1 MKRLSLPTLL
11 MGAALVVLAL
21 ILMGSA
27 DQISRWA
34 AAEQQQVQNALARGL
49 RALKTNQP
57 GALTSLLGLCF
68 AYGFFHA
75 AGPGHGK
82 LVIGGYGM
90 GQKVPMMRLISLAL
104 ASSLAQSLTAIALV
118 AGGLTLLNWG
128 RVELTSITEEILAP
142 LSYALIATLGL
153 WLVWR
158 GLRKLRAPKPH
169 PHHHHHHHDHHAHHH
184 THDHHHHH
192 PDDGI
197 CADCGHKHGPTLD
210 EVAAAHSLRDALAII
225 ASVAIRPCTGALF
238 LLLLTWRLDLMLA
251 GVLGTLAM
259 GLGTGSVTVAV
270 AIAAVTLR
278 QGTLARLPDTR
289 RLAAMLELSG
299 GLLIFLLASQITLR
313 LL

>member
-57 GALTSLLGLCF
+57 GALMSLLGLCF

-118 AGGLTLLNWG
+118 VGGLTLLNWG

-142 LSYALIATLGL
+142 LSYALIAALGL

-158 GLRKLRAPKPH
+158 GLRKLRAPKPQA
-169 PHHHHHHHDHHAHHH
+169 HHHHHDHHAHHH

-192 PDDGI
+192 RDDGI
-197 CADCGHKHGPTLD
+197 CADCGHKHGPTLN

-270 AIAAVTLR
+270 AIAAVSLR

-289 RLAAMLELSG
+289 RVTALLELCG

>member
-118 AGGLTLLNWG
+118 VGGLTLLNWG

-158 GLRKLRAPKPH
+158 GLRKLRAPEPQAD
-169 PHHHHHHHDHHAHHH
+169 HHHHDHHAHHH
-184 THDHHHHH
+184 THGHHHH

-210 EVAAAHSLRDALAII
+210 EVAAVHSLRDALAII

-270 AIAAVTLR
+270 AIAAVSLR

-289 RLAAMLELSG
+289 RVTALLELSG